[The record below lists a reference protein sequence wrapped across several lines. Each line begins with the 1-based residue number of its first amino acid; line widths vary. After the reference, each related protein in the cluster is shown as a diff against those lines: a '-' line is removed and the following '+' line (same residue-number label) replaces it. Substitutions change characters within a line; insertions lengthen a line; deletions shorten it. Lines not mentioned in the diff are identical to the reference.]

1 MMVEFKNP
9 EALPTSV
16 KLAAA
21 LFVVYGLAVVLNAA
35 VTQAAGEWG
44 AARDFPRAILRLIG
58 TGIIAWGL
66 LRRARWAW
74 WLGLV
79 MAAFWLSAGAL
90 AVLVLERGD
99 VYWLSPSGFQ
109 TVLVVSL
116 VCLGSAVALIISPSA
131 RAVFRRRTARTSPEV
146 ER

>member
-1 MMVEFKNP
+1 MVEFKGP
-9 EALPTSV
+9 ETLPASV

-21 LFVVYGLAVVLNAA
+21 LFVAYGVAVVLNAT
-35 VTQAAGEWG
+35 VMQAAGGWG

-79 MAAFWLSAGAL
+79 LAVFWLSAGAL
-90 AVLVLERGD
+90 AVLVVERGD

-109 TVLVVSL
+109 TFLVASL
-116 VCLGSAVALIISPSA
+116 VCLGAAVALLISPSA
-131 RAVFRRRTARTSPEV
+131 RAVFRRPAV
-146 ER
+146 